1 MDDGLTRRSKNPPL
15 GGWRGHGNWVPDEL
29 IRSRRVMAK
38 NRLIYGNQ
46 ARNADRNSQEA
57 MILGFI
63 FITGFA
69 AVTVLLAKAPSS
81 RAFFASIAVIGAAY
95 SAYISKTFNAVR
107 ESALERYDRV
117 TSLME
122 LEDAF
127 LHAERIVHDTPTMTK
142 SERLILMKE
151 IFEARLKAIQ
161 ITLENP
167 GQIGA
172 RFGTHA
178 RRRKASSGRRLIPID
193 RRQAGERGARL
204 ALDQAAGIVSE
215 DEGDEEDPSVG

>member
-46 ARNADRNSQEA
+46 ARNADRNSQAA

-69 AVTVLLAKAPSS
+69 GVVFATKTPSS
-81 RAFFASIAVIGAAY
+81 RAFFASISVIGVAY

-117 TSLME
+117 TFMIE
-122 LEDAF
+122 L
-127 LHAERIVHDTPTMTK
+127 
-142 SERLILMKE
+142 
-151 IFEARLKAIQ
+151 
-161 ITLENP
+161 
-167 GQIGA
+167 
-172 RFGTHA
+172 
-178 RRRKASSGRRLIPID
+178 
-193 RRQAGERGARL
+193 
-204 ALDQAAGIVSE
+204 
-215 DEGDEEDPSVG
+215 